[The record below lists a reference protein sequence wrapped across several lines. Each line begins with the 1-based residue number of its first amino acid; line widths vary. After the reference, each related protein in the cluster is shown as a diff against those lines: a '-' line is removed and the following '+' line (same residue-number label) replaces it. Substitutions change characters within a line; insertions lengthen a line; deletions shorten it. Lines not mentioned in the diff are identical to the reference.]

1 MVNRRSRPNWA
12 IWLLWTLILS
22 YTIGFSILS
31 IRPHLALQTHKADL
45 GQMDLAI
52 WNTSRGRFVQE
63 IKGEQISTR
72 LTDHVEPI
80 FLLVSLVFWL
90 WDDVRALLVLQSA
103 VLALGAWPVFQIAR
117 KRLQR
122 ASPGRGD
129 LAGVLFALVYLLF
142 PALQAA
148 NMAEFHAT
156 PLAVLPILLAL
167 WWAEQRAW
175 RRFAIAALLVAAT
188 REDMALLSLLLG
200 IWAIARARSGAP
212 SLTGQPAAA
221 RGTGAWI
228 GAGIAAVSLLW
239 FGIATFVIIPT
250 YAAPVYGEARSV
262 YFQRY
267 GALGNSMGDIARNLV
282 SRPGLVWAIATEPDR
297 LRYLAG
303 LLASVGGLTLLGP
316 EFLLLASP
324 ILAANMLSAY
334 PAQYSGELH
343 YSAPLVP
350 YFVVG
355 AIVGAERATYALSR
369 LLRGRRDMA
378 LGLILS
384 WLLIWSLGYHRVKGW
399 TPLGGEFRWPEI
411 TPHQR
416 LAPRFFR
423 QIPKDAPV
431 STTSALYPHLS
442 HRERIYKFPA
452 LGDAE
457 YVLLE
462 VNGTTDM
469 HPVDLR
475 RRFDELL
482 ASGRFCILDA
492 ADGFVLLGPP
502 GEGCLPELPDAFF
515 SFVRAGTRQ
524 PTYPAETRFDDLLRF
539 LGYDVIDDGK
549 WRLTRVRTYWEVLA
563 PLPDDLQIWPFFVA
577 ADGQI
582 AEDPSQ
588 RPPIAP
594 LWYPPQRWRP
604 GEVILVETLPWFLPD
619 RWALA
624 VGVARGGPWTRPEAR
639 LRVAKG
645 GGARVFDGTWAV
657 FSPFLR
663 EGRKLRPLTEA
674 DWPTPWE
681 GRRWSLGDAIELI
694 GARVPE
700 RIAPGDTLWFD
711 LLWRATAP
719 VDRDYTV
726 FVHLRDA
733 QGQTVAQRDA
743 LPAWFGP
750 APTTRWGPDPQPD
763 AHRLEIPKTLPPGE
777 YTLVIGLYDWATGER
792 LPVRDEA
799 GAEAGNE
806 IRLATIQVRT
816 RR

>member
-1 MVNRRSRPNWA
+1 MAERLRRLGWPTWVVWA
-12 IWLLWTLILS
+12 LILS
-22 YTIGFSILS
+22 YTVGFSILS
-31 IRPHLALQTHKADL
+31 IRPHLALQTHMADL

-80 FLLVSLVFWL
+80 FLPVSLVFWL

-117 KRLQR
+117 TRLQR
-122 ASPGRGD
+122 VAPRWGD
-129 LAGVLFALVYLLF
+129 PAGVLFALAYLLF
-142 PALQAA
+142 PALEAA
-148 NMAEFHAT
+148 NMAEFHAV

-175 RRFAIAALLVAAT
+175 GRFAIAALLVTAT
-188 REDMALLSLLLG
+188 KEDMALLGVLLG
-200 IWAIARARSGAP
+200 GWAVVRALSDRA
-212 SLTGQPAAA
+212 SLA
-221 RGTGAWI
+221 
-228 GAGIAAVSLLW
+228 GAGGAMRRRGIWVGAGVALISLLW
-239 FGIATFVIIPT
+239 FGVATFVIIPA
-250 YAAPVYGEARSV
+250 YAAPVYGEAQSV

-267 GALGNSMGDIARNLV
+267 GALGNSVGDIMRNLV
-282 SRPGLVWAIATEPDR
+282 TQPALVWSIATEPDR

-303 LLASVGGLTLLGP
+303 LLAGVGGLTLLAP
-316 EFLLLASP
+316 EFLLLTAP
-324 ILAANMLSAY
+324 ALAANLLSAY

-355 AIVGAERATYALSR
+355 AIVGAERAARGLGR
-369 LLRGRRDMA
+369 LLRGRRDVA
-378 LGLILS
+378 LGLVLA
-384 WLLIWSLGYHRVKGW
+384 WLLVWSLGYHRIKGW

-411 TPHQR
+411 TSHQR

-423 QIPKDAPV
+423 QIPDDAPISV
-431 STTSALYPHLS
+431 TPALYPHLS

-492 ADGFVLLGPP
+492 ADGFILLGPP
-502 GEGCLPELPDAFF
+502 GEGCLPELPDAFY
-515 SFVRAGTRQ
+515 SFVRAGARQ
-524 PTYPAETRFDDLLRF
+524 PTYPAKTRFDDLLRF
-539 LGYDVIDDGK
+539 RGYDVIDDGK
-549 WRLTRVRTYWEVLA
+549 WRLTQVRTYWEVLA
-563 PLPDDLQIWPFFVA
+563 PLPADLQIWPFFVA
-577 ADGQI
+577 ADGQV
-582 AEDPSQ
+582 AEDPTQ

-594 LWYPPQRWRP
+594 LWYPPQRWQP
-604 GEVILVETLPWFLPD
+604 GEVVLVETLPWFLPD

-624 VGVARGGPWTRPEAR
+624 IGVARGGPWAKPEAR
-639 LRVAKG
+639 VRVAKG

-657 FSPFLR
+657 FSPFIR
-663 EGRKLRPLTEA
+663 EGRTLRPLTEA
-674 DWPTPWE
+674 DWPVPWE
-681 GRRWSLGDAIELI
+681 DRRWLLGEAIELI
-694 GARVPE
+694 GARVPG
-700 RIAPGDTLWFD
+700 RVAPGGTLWFD

-719 VDRDYTV
+719 VEREYTV
-726 FVHLRDA
+726 FVHLRDV

-763 AHRLEIPKTLPPGE
+763 AHRLDIPEDLAPGE
-777 YTLVIGLYDWATGER
+777 YTLVIGLYDLTTGER
-792 LPVRDEA
+792 LPVRDET
-799 GAEAGNE
+799 GAAVGDE
-806 IRLATIQVRT
+806 IQLAVIQVR
-816 RR
+816 